1 MPMLSSAET
10 KARGDHGIHAYVFLC
25 LLLPNS
31 SKGLFLALPVSNHK
45 KEMRTMEADDRPVR
59 KTFIQMEAIP
69 CLHFML
75 MLEG

>member
-10 KARGDHGIHAYVFLC
+10 KARGDHGIHPYGFSVPLAAQF
-25 LLLPNS
+25 
-31 SKGLFLALPVSNHK
+31 KQGAFLALPVSKPK

-69 CLHFML
+69 CLHFIL